1 MLTVQSL
8 GVPPAM
14 HVQSTREKLT
24 PAWRCTKEELALCFG
39 VKVSCTAHPG
49 DVSVPDE
56 KHSY

>member
-1 MLTVQSL
+1 MLSGQSL

-24 PAWRCTKEELALCFG
+24 PAWRCTEEERALCFG
-39 VKVSCTAHPG
+39 VKVSCTAHLG
-49 DVSVPDE
+49 DVSVPAE